1 MSVPALWA
9 REQLPGDGGEGGHD
23 VEVEGR
29 GGAAVRVGHL
39 PERPP
44 HVLAQVRAAM
54 GDAAA
59 LGGERGSLV
68 AREQGPA
75 QRTVVDLAGHVAKR
89 DVAMR
94 GALRAVACALVELH
108 DHVAAPR
115 SGSSTLATALSWT

>member
-1 MSVPALWA
+1 MSIPALRA
-9 REQLPGDGGEGGHD
+9 GEQFPGDGGKGGHD
-23 VEVEGR
+23 VEIEGR
-29 GGAAVRVGHL
+29 SGAAVRLGHL

-44 HVLAQVRAAM
+44 HVLAQIRATM

-59 LGGERGSLV
+59 LGGERGPLV

-75 QRTVVDLAGHVAKR
+75 QRTVVDLAGHVAQC

-108 DHVAAPR
+108 DHVAAPLER
-115 SGSSTLATALSWT
+115 LLHPSH